1 MRLGPRFALRTR
13 QEDFTK
19 SLAIWSETELAGR
32 ATNCFDVSDPDRL
45 TPQDD
50 NALGS
55 SGWGLILRI
64 LIVVFLGALFW
75 QAVLASGRL

>member
-1 MRLGPRFALRTR
+1 
-13 QEDFTK
+13 
-19 SLAIWSETELAGR
+19 
-32 ATNCFDVSDPDRL
+32 VSDPDRL
-45 TPQDD
+45 TPQED

>member
-19 SLAIWSETELAGR
+19 SLAIWSETELAGGR
-32 ATNCFDVSDPDRL
+32 PIGFDVSDSDRL
-45 TPQDD
+45 TPQDE